1 MDLTGRSLK
10 QYLLVGQLG
19 AGGMGVVYRAR
30 DTVLGREA
38 AVKVLPPDRLQDDE
52 ARERFFREARAASAL
67 NHPNVVTVY
76 EIGSADGIDFIAME
90 LVSGH
95 TLHQLLGRRRLRVA
109 EACDYALQAA
119 EGLTRAHAAG
129 VVHRD
134 IKPGNLVISDDGLLK
149 VLDFGL
155 ARLHEASRRIDGDR
169 DTATRFATR
178 VGAVMGT
185 LAYMSPE
192 QARGDEA
199 GPASDIFSLGVV
211 IFEMLTGELPFAGD
225 SQLARM
231 HNLHFTPPKDL
242 RTLSPDVPD
251 ELARIVAG
259 MLEKDLN
266 ARYASMA
273 DVRRDLKRAAG
284 STTATNEPA
293 PASGPATAEPA
304 RRTESPRLM
313 RVAMFAALAIGG
325 TAGAAW
331 LARPGDAGPTAASS
345 APAAADPGLAD
356 ATTPR
361 DLFLRARA
369 LLDRFDRDGNPDRA
383 IPLLERAVEI
393 DASYAMGYATLTEAY
408 LLKNQVAPDAQWPR
422 LMLQSAQRAMALNP
436 EMGAAHIAM
445 GLALA
450 AQPGKA
456 AEAEAAFRRAIEL
469 DPQNFAPHFRL
480 ASVLPREANA
490 ERSAE
495 LRRALALD
503 TGNWT
508 VLQELG
514 VFHYRAAQYAQAAE
528 YWERAR
534 TASPDNVRV
543 LANLAAAYH
552 MLARYEDSAST
563 LQRAIEIQPS
573 GQLFTNLG
581 TLRFFQGRYNDA
593 IAPFEK
599 AVELS
604 PNRFAYWGNLADAY
618 RWSPGNKP
626 RARATY
632 ERAIQLLKD
641 QLAAKSDDLDLRS
654 RLALYQAKAGE
665 TEAARAFLSGFDRAA
680 STPAVVLFR
689 LAVASDVIGER
700 GGALSLLEHALRAGY
715 AETEVRSEPELV
727 SLRNDLRYHRIIA
740 KLPGQGSR

>member
-10 QYLLVGQLG
+10 QYQLVGQLG

-38 AVKVLPPDRLQDDE
+38 AIKVLPPDRLQDEE

-67 NHPNVVTVY
+67 NHPSVVTVY

-90 LVSGH
+90 LVSGQ
-95 TLHQLLGRRRLRVA
+95 TLHRLLSVRRLTVA
-109 EACDYALQAA
+109 EATDYALQAA
-119 EGLTRAHAAG
+119 EALARAHAAG

-134 IKPGNLVISDDGLLK
+134 IKPGNLVITDDGLLK
-149 VLDFGL
+149 ILDFGL
-155 ARLHEASRRIDGDR
+155 ARLSEASRRIGDDR
-169 DTATRFATR
+169 DTATMFATR
-178 VGAVMGT
+178 AGTVMGT

-192 QARGDEA
+192 QARGDDV

-211 IFEMLTGELPFAGD
+211 VFEMLTRQLPFSGD
-225 SQLARM
+225 SHLARM
-231 HNLHFTPPKDL
+231 HALHFTPPKDV

-273 DVRRDLKRAAG
+273 DVRRDLKHAAGIRTAAGEPPPALETTPAMDRHRAAF
-284 STTATNEPA
+284 
-293 PASGPATAEPA
+293 
-304 RRTESPRLM
+304 PRLA
-313 RVAMFAALAIGG
+313 RAAVLAVLAIGG

-331 LARPGDAGPTAASS
+331 IVRSRADQVPATS
-345 APAAADPGLAD
+345 PAAADASGTD
-356 ATTPR
+356 AATPR

-369 LLDRFDRDGNPDRA
+369 LLDRFDRDGNADRA
-383 IPLLERAVEI
+383 IPLLERAVEV
-393 DASYAMGYATLTEAY
+393 DPAYAMGFAALTEAY
-408 LLKNQVAPDAQWPR
+408 HYKNQVAPDAQWPR
-422 LMLQSAQRAMALNP
+422 LMLQSAQRAITLNP
-436 EMGAAHIAM
+436 ELGAAHTAM

-456 AEAEAAFRRAIEL
+456 AEAEAAYRRAIEL
-469 DPQNFAPHFRL
+469 DPRNFAPHFRL
-480 ASVLPREANA
+480 AAVLPKDANA
-490 ERSAE
+490 ERAAE
-495 LRRALALD
+495 LQRALELD
-503 TGNWT
+503 SGNWA

-514 VFHYRAAQYAQAAE
+514 VFHYRSADYAQAAA

-581 TLRFFQGRYNDA
+581 TLRFFQGRYDDA
-593 IAPFEK
+593 IAPFER

-604 PNRFAYWGNLADAY
+604 PNRYAYWGNLADAY

-632 ERAIQLLKD
+632 DRAIQLLRE
-641 QLAAKSDDLDLRS
+641 QLGARPDDVDLQS
-654 RLALYQAKAGE
+654 RLALYQAKAGD
-665 TEAARAFLSGFDRAA
+665 TAAATASVAGFDAA
-680 STPAVVLFR
+680 VPSQAVVLFR
-689 LAVASDVIGER
+689 LAVASELL
-700 GGALSLLEHALRAGY
+700 GARDRALRFLERALQAGY
-715 AETEVRSEPELV
+715 ADTEVRSEPELV
-727 SLRNDLRYHRIIA
+727 NLRNDLRYHRLIA
-740 KLPGQGSR
+740 NLPASGPR

>member
-1 MDLTGRSLK
+1 MDLIGRSLK
-10 QYLLVGQLG
+10 QYQLVGQLG

-38 AVKVLPPDRLQDDE
+38 AVKVLSADRLQDDE

-90 LVSGH
+90 LVSGQ
-95 TLHQLLGRRRLRVA
+95 TLHQLLSLRRLRIA
-109 EACDYALQAA
+109 EASDYALQAA

-134 IKPGNLVISDDGLLK
+134 IKPGNLVITDDGLLK

-155 ARLHEASRRIDGDR
+155 ARLNEASRRIGDDR
-169 DTATRFATR
+169 ETATMFATR
-178 VGAVMGT
+178 AGAVMGT

-211 IFEMLTGELPFAGD
+211 IFEMLTRQLPFSGD

-273 DVRRDLKRAAG
+273 DVRRDLKHAAG
-284 STTATNEPA
+284 LATTTSEPS
-293 PASGPATAEPA
+293 PASSAASAEA
-304 RRTESPRLM
+304 ELSTGSPRLV
-313 RVAMFAALAIGG
+313 RIAMLAALAIGG

-331 LARPGDAGPTAASS
+331 LARSGAAQPPVTAS
-345 APAAADPGLAD
+345 APAADTGSTDGA
-356 ATTPR
+356 TPR
-361 DLFLRARA
+361 DLYLRARA

-383 IPLLERAVEI
+383 IPLLERAVET
-393 DASYAMGYATLTEAY
+393 DPSYAMGYATLTEAY
-408 LLKNQVAPDAQWPR
+408 HFKNQVAPDAQWPR

-436 EMGAAHIAM
+436 EMGTAHIAM

-469 DPQNFAPHFRL
+469 DPRHFAPHLRL
-480 ASVLPREANA
+480 AAVLPKEANA
-490 ERSAE
+490 EREAE

-503 TGNWT
+503 ANNWA

-514 VFHYRAAQYAQAAE
+514 VFHYRAAEYTQAAE
-528 YWERAR
+528 YWEQAR
-534 TASPDNVRV
+534 RASPDNVRV

-552 MLARYEDSAST
+552 MLARYDDSAST

-626 RARATY
+626 KARATY
-632 ERAIQLLKD
+632 ERAIQLLRE
-641 QLAAKSDDLDLRS
+641 QLAAKPDDIDLRS

-680 STPAVVLFR
+680 PVPAVVFFR
-689 LAVASDVIGER
+689 LAVASDVIGAR
-700 GGALSLLEHALRAGY
+700 DGALSFLDLALRAGY

-727 SLRNDLRYHRIIA
+727 NLRNDLRYHRIIT
-740 KLPGQGSR
+740 KLPGPGSR